1 MLLLRKILLKVL
13 LVARY
18 QLFVQFYMYVSAI
31 GQPGIAPSFSIKTR
45 KNNARACNRQ
55 RGHGVPYRQLVSPV

>member
-18 QLFVQFYMYVSAI
+18 QRFVQFYMYVSAI
-31 GQPGIAPSFSIKTR
+31 GRAGIAPYFTIMTR
-45 KNNARACNRQ
+45 GNNARVCNRQ